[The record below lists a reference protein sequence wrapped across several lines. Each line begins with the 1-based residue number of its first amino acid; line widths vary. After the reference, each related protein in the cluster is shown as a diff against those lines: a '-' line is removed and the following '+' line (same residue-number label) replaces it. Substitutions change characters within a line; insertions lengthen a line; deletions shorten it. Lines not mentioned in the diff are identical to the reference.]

1 MNQIDFKN
9 EREVKEPRAKV
20 SRLRWF
26 IWLCLVV
33 GGVAGAFI
41 STKLL
46 LLVLFIAC
54 IVLYSHLSDHL
65 RWRILNPM
73 SFKDRSRR
81 KGHDDDA

>member
-26 IWLCLVV
+26 IWLGLVV

-46 LLVLFIAC
+46 LLVLIIAC
-54 IVLYSHLSDHL
+54 IILYSHLSDHL